1 VRAERGLI
9 GSEYVARVS
18 SSGRRLYWMCF
29 LFTLAA
35 ALAYVLVLGANM
47 LLGTFGGNFS
57 EQHYF
62 SFYAVVLSALLIHYY
77 FDHFLF
83 LQVDDVITPR
93 WG

>member
-1 VRAERGLI
+1 MSEQTNLNHLVKRLAQQSEEAPARAGDI
-9 GSEYVARVS
+9 FDKA
-18 SSGRRLYWMCF
+18 F
-29 LFTLAA
+29 AFTRADEAMAA
-35 ALAYVLVLGANM
+35 GIYPYFKAI
-47 LLGTFGGNFS
+47 S

-93 WG
+93 WS